1 MLQRVEAQAT
11 RMTALVEDLLLLA
24 RLDAGRPLEHALV
37 DLTALVVESVGD
49 AHVAGPRHH
58 WRLELPDDLVMV
70 AGDNVRLH
78 QVVANLLANA
88 RTHAPS
94 STVAV
99 GLSTTDHDVRLTATD
114 DARASREPAAA
125 HLPALR
131 AATTHARASPAAP
144 DSVCPSWTP

>member
-1 MLQRVEAQAT
+1 
-11 RMTALVEDLLLLA
+11 MTALVEDLLLLA

-88 RTHAPS
+88 RTHTPPPFDRRRDCPQRTMTCGS
-94 STVAV
+94 PQP
-99 GLSTTDHDVRLTATD
+99 TTPGHP
-114 DARASREPAAA
+114 REPAAA

-144 DSVCPSWTP
+144 DSVRPSWTP